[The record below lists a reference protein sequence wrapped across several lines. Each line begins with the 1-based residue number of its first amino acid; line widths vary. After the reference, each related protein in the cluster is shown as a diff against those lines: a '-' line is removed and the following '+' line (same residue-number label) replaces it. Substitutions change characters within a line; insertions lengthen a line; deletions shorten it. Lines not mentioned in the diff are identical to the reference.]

1 MRVLQ
6 LQIIGKYKKEII
18 NSKMNLKERIDLM
31 AWLGEYMKQNPVE
44 WKDAK
49 KQAFLQNGWFTRE
62 FTDLASTNIAT
73 YYLNK
78 EALTAWTKHYHLD
91 DNITRRNVGI
101 VMAGNIPMVGFHDLL
116 SVFITGHKQT
126 IKLSTKDDVLIKHLV
141 EKLIEKDSRTETYL
155 TFASNLKGCDAYIA
169 TGSNNTS
176 RYFEYYFGRY
186 PNIIRNNKTSVAV
199 LTGTETL
206 SDLENLAGDI
216 CNYFG
221 LGCRNVT
228 KLYVPENYDFIPF
241 LNSFGKYKHFSDHKK
256 YRNNYD
262 YYLTLLIMNNQ
273 QYMTNNIVLLFDSND
288 LFSPVS
294 QLNYSIYKDFNAL
307 KQELASNSD
316 IQCIAGQGFLPFG
329 TTQLPGLFDYADGI
343 DTVGFLLS
351 L

>member
-1 MRVLQ
+1 
-6 LQIIGKYKKEII
+6 
-18 NSKMNLKERIDLM
+18 MNLKERIELM
-31 AWLGEYMKQNPVE
+31 SWLGEYMKQNPVE

-49 KQAFLQNGWFTRE
+49 KQAYLQNGWFTRE
-62 FTDLASTNIAT
+62 FTDLASNNIASK
-73 YYLNK
+73 YLNK

-91 DNITRRNVGI
+91 DNISRKNVGI

-126 IKLSTKDDVLIKHLV
+126 IKLSSKDNILIKHLV
-141 EKLIEKDSRTETYL
+141 DKLIEKEPNTETYL
-155 TFASNLKGCDAYIA
+155 TFANNLKGCDAYIA

-216 CNYFG
+216 CTFFG

-228 KLYVPENYDFIPF
+228 KLYVPENYDFVPF
-241 LNSFGKYKHFSDHKK
+241 LNSFNKYKHFADHKK

-262 YYLTLLIMNNQ
+262 YYLTLLIMNSQ
-273 QYMTNNIVLLFDSND
+273 QYMTNNIVLLFKSDEI
-288 LFSPVS
+288 FSPVS
-294 QLNYSIYKDFNAL
+294 QLNYSVYKDFNRL
-307 KQELASNSD
+307 KEELASNSA
-316 IQCIAGQGFLPFG
+316 IQCIAGSGFLPFG
-329 TTQLPGLFDYADGI
+329 TTQVPGLFDYADGI
-343 DTVGFLLS
+343 DTIGFLLS